1 MIIFWKKAFHQSNP
15 ILVPI
20 STLLYLLFVKSKN
33 SFGTYQKLKKISP
46 LLVNFFIV
54 SSSAGVGRTGTIII
68 CDICLRMAAS
78 EGRLDFLSTLEHIRS
93 QRPNLVDNVEQY
105 KLAHL
110 AVLSCLRGMNTTILC
125 NDDMDAKI
133 HKIFENGTILTQMK
147 YLQDTVW
154 QDEAMKTVAYSC
166 EDLAVFPEKNRSST
180 IIPG

>member
-1 MIIFWKKAFHQSNP
+1 
-15 ILVPI
+15 
-20 STLLYLLFVKSKN
+20 
-33 SFGTYQKLKKISP
+33 
-46 LLVNFFIV
+46 
-54 SSSAGVGRTGTIII
+54 
-68 CDICLRMAAS
+68 MAAS